1 MSPYVDNDEDYE
13 PPWRMFYCYQCDR
26 EFESKAG
33 GAKKGGLYL
42 EYGACCMECG
52 SGKEVYRSKEVA
64 LRMKEEDAL
73 RMKEEDEARRKKEKI
88 VRWLILICSAGLI
101 YKFFTW
107 LF

>member
-1 MSPYVDNDEDYE
+1 MTPDVDNDEDYE

-42 EYGACCMECG
+42 EYGASCMECG

-64 LRMKEEDAL
+64 LR
-73 RMKEEDEARRKKEKI
+73 RKEEDEVRRKKEKSNKI
-88 VRWLILICSAGLI
+88 VRWVILVCSAVLI
-101 YKFFTW
+101 FRIVTW